1 MEISNRQII
10 LTGAGSGIGRALLAE
25 LANFSTKIVAV
36 DIDKERL
43 KSAVENILFP
53 KAEIVIFAGDMSSQ
67 KSIDELFHYSIN
79 VMGGI
84 DLFIANAGFSYYGKI
99 AEPNWGEIDR
109 IYSINVFS
117 PIYTAKKM
125 KSINHDQAYKVVV
138 TASAMSLMA
147 LPGYA
152 IYSSTKAAL
161 HRFAEAYRFEL
172 PDPSSLTLV
181 YPIATRTRFF
191 EVAGENIPVAWP
203 LQEPEHVARKI
214 IKGIQQDKMSIY
226 PSRLFRI
233 TLLLERFLPFLR
245 KLVQNQENRKF
256 KRWLDDHKQSS

>member
-1 MEISNRQII
+1 MEISNRCIV
-10 LTGAGSGIGRALLAE
+10 LTGAGSGIGQALLAKM
-25 LANFSTKIVAV
+25 ASFSSKIIAV

-43 KSAVENILFP
+43 KSVVDSINSS
-53 KAEIVIFAGDMSSQ
+53 KAQIAIFTGDMSNQ
-67 KSIDELFHYSIN
+67 KSIDELFDYSIS
-79 VMGGI
+79 VMGKI

-99 AEPNWGEIDR
+99 AESNWQEIDK
-109 IYSINVFS
+109 IYKINVFS
-117 PIYTAKKM
+117 PIYAVEKM
-125 KSINHDQAYKVVV
+125 KGLNPNQPYKVVI

-172 PDPSSLTLV
+172 SDPSSLTLV

-191 EVAGENIPVAWP
+191 EVAGKNIPVAWP
-203 LQEPEHVARKI
+203 LQEPEHVSNKI
-214 IKGIQQDKMSIY
+214 VKGILQDKRSIY
-226 PSRLFRI
+226 PSRLFKI

-245 KLVQNQENRKF
+245 KIIQSQENRKL
-256 KRWLDDHKQSS
+256 KRWLNDYKLE

>member
-1 MEISNRQII
+1 MKISNRQIV
-10 LTGAGSGIGRALLAE
+10 LTGAGSGIGQALLVK

-43 KSAVENILFP
+43 KSAIQNIPFP
-53 KAEIVIFAGDMSSQ
+53 KAEIAIFAGDMSS
-67 KSIDELFHYSIN
+67 KNSIDELFDYSIN
-79 VMGGI
+79 AIGGI

-99 AEPNWGEIDR
+99 AEPNWQEIDK
-109 IYSINVFS
+109 IYKINVFS
-117 PIYTAKKM
+117 PIYSAEKM
-125 KSINHDQAYKVVV
+125 KDINSDENYKVVI

-172 PDPSSLTLV
+172 SDPSSLTLV

-203 LQEPEHVARKI
+203 LQEPEYVAKRV
-214 IKGIQQDKMSIY
+214 IKGIEQDKMSIY
-226 PSRLFRI
+226 PSPLFKN

-245 KLVQNQENRKF
+245 TIVQNQENRKF
-256 KRWLDDHKQSS
+256 KKWLDTN